1 VGAFR
6 GTDGSNPVP
15 SSGESCELRYKT
27 SRCGSPKP
35 QIYERG
41 LSPIRFGPDYS
52 RKLADTHS
60 LGSISYLDLG
70 MFLVIEG
77 AAKYPDTFA
86 LADLLTGIPNP
97 LNAGLRV
104 CGSPTVPLAGLARL
118 ARG

>member
-1 VGAFR
+1 MTA
-6 GTDGSNPVP
+6 
-15 SSGESCELRYKT
+15 SSCGESCELRYKT

-60 LGSISYLDLG
+60 IGSISYLDLG

-86 LADLLTGIPNP
+86 PADLLTGIPNP